1 MKQVEFVSLLDKL
14 HFDISH
20 RNFNEAYATL
30 ERADPSS
37 HRDSRLRALAYELLL
52 RTRHYRAL
60 AAYLEEIKKLGVP
73 SDELARTH
81 HRYLYESERYEEA
94 SDFYNSLSQ
103 ATIKKDLTV
112 ELNHALTLS
121 KLGQYKDA
129 ASILKKLQKEDLK
142 GRYSE
147 VWLTA
152 GIKVYLHMRDQGL
165 LVLSKRILRQLLWSS
180 SSPTDRKIINFIA
193 MPPWKSR
200 KWGRTPDRLTDVFP
214 DAVSK
219 LGWNLLTHSS
229 LFYSAY
235 AIDNPLEDYQS
246 VHKIYSKFT
255 QIKWERARNGL
266 KRRVC
271 LYLSEPQRHVSKWL
285 LALWEELA
293 LTNVEVD
300 IISTK
305 QIHASSLRLPAD
317 TTFLVLESRSSEEIL
332 NIIRRRKYDL
342 IAYSD
347 VGMDI
352 HTRYLSNFRL
362 ANVQVCHWGH
372 PVSTGSCEI
381 DYFVTSE
388 LMEPVGGENRY
399 QERLVT
405 LPGVGIYIKRK
416 WYLVDL
422 DINRN
427 EAKGVIIA
435 NSLFKTDGDF
445 VNMLNKIS
453 KAYFVECGETLRVD
467 VISSGIE
474 DIDKFYLK
482 RFRSKCENIHLVQRL
497 THERYL
503 EEISNHI
510 VNIDTPWS
518 GGNTTL
524 DCLSVGV
531 PTLTMSNGKYLRTNH
546 TYAINTTLGLNSLCY
561 GNAEDLTQGVVDLL
575 LSDATRQNTEKIIRE
590 SFSDI
595 FERKEVLNCYRDFLA
610 EILTTP

>member
-1 MKQVEFVSLLDKL
+1 MKQVKFASLLDKL
-14 HFDISH
+14 HFDISQ
-20 RNFNEAYATL
+20 RNFNEAYATF

-37 HRDSRLRALAYELLL
+37 HRDSRVRALAYELLL
-52 RTRHYRAL
+52 KTRHYRAL
-60 AAYLEEIKKLGVP
+60 EAYLEEMKKLGVP

-94 SDFYNSLSQ
+94 SNFYHSLRHSVN
-103 ATIKKDLTV
+103 KKDLTV
-112 ELNHALTLS
+112 ELNHTLTLS
-121 KLGQYKDA
+121 KLRQHKDA

-142 GRYSE
+142 GSHSE
-147 VWLTA
+147 AWLTA
-152 GIKVYLHMRDQGL
+152 SVKVYLHMRDQGL

-180 SSPTDRKIINFIA
+180 SSSEDRKIINFIT

-200 KWGRTPDRLTDVFP
+200 KWGRTPDHLTDVLP

-235 AIDNPLEDYQS
+235 AADNPLEDYQS
-246 VHKIYSKFT
+246 VHKIYRKFAQT
-255 QIKWERARNGL
+255 EWEKVRNGL
-266 KRRVC
+266 KKRVC
-271 LYLSEPQRHVSKWL
+271 IYLSEPERHVSKWL

-293 LTNVEVD
+293 LTNIEVD
-300 IISTK
+300 VISTK
-305 QIHASSLRLPAD
+305 QIHESSLRLPAG
-317 TTFLVLESRSSEEIL
+317 TTFLVLESRSSQEIL
-332 NIIRRRKYDL
+332 NIIRSRKYDL

-388 LMEPVGGENRY
+388 LMEPLGSDKKY
-399 QERLVT
+399 QERLVK
-405 LPGVGIYIKRK
+405 LPGIGIYIKRE
-416 WYLVDL
+416 WYSKD
-422 DINRN
+422 RN
-427 EAKGVIIA
+427 IYKNGAKGIIIA
-435 NSLFKTDGDF
+435 NSLFKTDADF
-445 VNMLNKIS
+445 VNMLTKIC
-453 KAYFVECGETLRVD
+453 KAHFVACGEALVVTVL
-467 VISSGIE
+467 SSGIE
-474 DIDKFYLK
+474 DIDKFYMK
-482 RFRSKCENIHLVQRL
+482 RFRSTCENIHFMERL
-497 THERYL
+497 THEKYL

-531 PTLTMSNGKYLRTNH
+531 PTLTMSNGKYLRNNH
-546 TYAINTTLGLNSLCY
+546 TNAINTTLGLDSLCY
-561 GNAEDLTQGVVDLL
+561 GSSEDLIQGAVDLL

-590 SFSDI
+590 NFSDI
-595 FERKEVLNCYRDFLA
+595 FERKEILNSYRDFLT